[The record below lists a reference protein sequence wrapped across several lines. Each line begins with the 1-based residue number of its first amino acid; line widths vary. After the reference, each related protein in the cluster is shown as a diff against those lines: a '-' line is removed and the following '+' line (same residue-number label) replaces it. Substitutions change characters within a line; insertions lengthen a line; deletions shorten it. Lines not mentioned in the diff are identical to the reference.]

1 MYVYKRTFPNI
12 VPVFPRINSRQSGLR
27 FWGIKLLPVEYL
39 SENLTKLN
47 S

>member
-1 MYVYKRTFPNI
+1 MYKQTFPNM
-12 VPVFPRINSRQSGLR
+12 VPVFPRINSMQSGLR

-39 SENLTKLN
+39 SANLMKLN